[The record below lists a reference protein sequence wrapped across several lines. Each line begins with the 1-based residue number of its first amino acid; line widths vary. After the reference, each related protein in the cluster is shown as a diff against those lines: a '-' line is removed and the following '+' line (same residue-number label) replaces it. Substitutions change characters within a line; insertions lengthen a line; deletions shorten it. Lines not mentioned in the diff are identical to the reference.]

1 MAQQVS
7 TIPKKQPTKTIKV
20 KEILQSDKIISVS
33 VLMLKS
39 VPESDF
45 TFHRGHTLMLTLDHQ
60 GHNKQGWLRIIVCL
74 LHRVALMMFQKFG
87 ATVATLWLSN
97 PILFK

>member
-7 TIPKKQPTKTIKV
+7 TLSTNQKKKQPTKTIKV

-45 TFHRGHTLMLTLDHQ
+45 TFHPV
-60 GHNKQGWLRIIVCL
+60 IIEIV
-74 LHRVALMMFQKFG
+74 
-87 ATVATLWLSN
+87 SN
-97 PILFK
+97 YNLQITIQYQI

>member
-20 KEILQSDKIISVS
+20 KEILQSDKTISVS

-45 TFHRGHTLMLTLDHQ
+45 TFHPV
-60 GHNKQGWLRIIVCL
+60 IIEIV
-74 LHRVALMMFQKFG
+74 
-87 ATVATLWLSN
+87 SN
-97 PILFK
+97 YNLQITIQYQI